1 MTSHVIVL
9 DKLIDASRDDVW
21 DVLTDVARADEV
33 LTSVHHVDLLT
44 EGPYDVGTEWR
55 EARRLLG
62 HHGEETL
69 RVAEC
74 HAPRHTM
81 VEIQVGRDRVTMSYA
96 LTPHSGQTRVSLTM
110 ALDTSH
116 RTSFGKFAW
125 NTWGNIGYES
135 TRRMLQADLDDI
147 AAAAE
152 GVRQG

>member
-9 DKLIDASRDDVW
+9 DQLVNASLDDVW
-21 DVLTDVARADEV
+21 SVLTDVAHAAEV
-33 LTSVHHVDLLT
+33 LTNVHHVEMLT

-69 RVAEC
+69 RVVEC
-74 HAPRHTM
+74 RPPRHTM
-81 VEIQVGRDRVTMSYA
+81 VEIQMGRDRVTMSYA
-96 LTPHSGQTRVSLTM
+96 LTPHAGQTRVSLTM

-116 RTSFGKFAW
+116 RTALGKFAW

-135 TRRMLQADLDDI
+135 TRRMLQADLADL

-152 GVRQG
+152 GAR

>member
-9 DKLIDASRDDVW
+9 DKLIDGSLDDVW
-21 DVLTDVARADEV
+21 AVLTDVTHADQV
-33 LTSVHHVDLLT
+33 LSNVHDVEMLT
-44 EGPYDVGTEWR
+44 DGRYDVGTQWR

-69 RVAEC
+69 RVVEC
-74 HAPRHTM
+74 RAPRHTT

-96 LTPHSGQTRVSLTM
+96 LTPHSGRTRVSLTM

-116 RTSFGKFAW
+116 RSSLGKFAW
-125 NTWGNIGYES
+125 NTWGNFGYES
-135 TRRMLQADLDDI
+135 TRRMLQTDLDDL

-152 GVRQG
+152 GARQR